1 MNFIILNII
10 GKIPKFLLRGLSRFF
25 YVKIQTY
32 LSVIYI
38 IKKAFKLE
46 LINQIKNKKKE
57 QGVI

>member
-25 YVKIQTY
+25 YVKILIY

-38 IKKAFKLE
+38 IKKEFKLE
-46 LINQIKNKKKE
+46 LINQIKKIDSK
-57 QGVI
+57 